1 MTACAVCSAFGK
13 LFALTS
19 TAGADTAAA
28 LLARLRA
35 LQRSRPA
42 PAAPASPG
50 VVDCCAICLGAV
62 DEPATLDCCTHVFCY
77 TCIAAW
83 TAQTSRCPLCKRV
96 VAVLKRG
103 ADEFAVQPR
112 ELRVDWLGDDATLFA
127 FEEEE
132 ETPCIVCGRDDDA
145 ATLLLCDG
153 PGCNAACHVACCG
166 LAAVPERDWFCTRCA
181 PAAEAPPADVATP
194 AELQAEPEASLTQ
207 GAAAAA
213 DTSVFE
219 RFRWTQPGAR

>member
-1 MTACAVCSAFGK
+1 MCSAFCFK
-13 LFALTS
+13 QTTADKVA

-35 LQRSRPA
+35 LQRSKPA

-96 VAVLKRG
+96 VAVLKKG
-103 ADEFAVQPR
+103 VDEFAVQPR
-112 ELRVDWLGDDATLFA
+112 ELRVDWLGDDAALFA
-127 FEEEE
+127 LEEEE
-132 ETPCIVCGRDDDA
+132 ETPCMVCGRDDPEDA

-153 PGCNAACHVACCG
+153 PGCVGACHVACAG
-166 LAAVPERDWFCTRCA
+166 LYAVPERDWFCARCA
-181 PAAEAPPADVATP
+181 PAAGAPPADALTP

-207 GAAAAA
+207 GAAAA
-213 DTSVFE
+213 DTSIFE

>member
-1 MTACAVCSAFGK
+1 MKSRFFG
-13 LFALTS
+13 AD
-19 TAGADTAAA
+19 ADTAAA

-42 PAAPASPG
+42 PAAPASSACA
-50 VVDCCAICLGAV
+50 DCASCLGAV
-62 DEPATLDCCTHVFCY
+62 REAATLDGCTHEFCFS
-77 TCIAAW
+77 CISAW

-96 VAVLKRG
+96 VSVLKRG
-103 ADEFAVQPR
+103 AEQFAVQPR
-112 ELRVDWLGDDATLFA
+112 ELRVDWLGDDAAMFA

-132 ETPCIVCGRDDDA
+132 ETTPCLVCGVDDDE

-153 PGCNAACHVACCG
+153 PGCDATCHVACAG
-166 LAAVPERDWFCTRCA
+166 LAAVPEGDWFCTRCA
-181 PAAEAPPADVATP
+181 TAAEAPPA
-194 AELQAEPEASLTQ
+194 ELQAE
-207 GAAAAA
+207 GAAA